1 MTEHPDSPPA
11 GTDERVL
18 MPRSSPRPALRRP
31 KPYLAPKGSRRYGS
45 NASEREYSALA
56 DQLDALEHDIDE
68 ARGASRRARRP
79 PELTSHAEPEAPAAS
94 LRGEPVTLADGAQIL
109 IRPIEPTDAQL
120 LNTNFEHL
128 GAVSRYRR
136 FLTPI
141 DHLSDHQLAYL
152 TQVDHIAHE
161 CLVAIDAATGEGL
174 AIARYVRDPGDRSE
188 AELAIVVA
196 DLWQRRG
203 VGTALVE
210 QLAARARIAGV
221 ECFTARM
228 LIGNHGGRRLLERV
242 ADETSE
248 DQGAG
253 TIEFTARL
261 RTSG

>member
-1 MTEHPDSPPA
+1 M
-11 GTDERVL
+11 
-18 MPRSSPRPALRRP
+18 RRP
-31 KPYLAPKGSRRYGS
+31 KPHLAPKGSRRYGS

-56 DQLDALEHDIDE
+56 EQMDALEHDIDE
-68 ARGASRRARRP
+68 ARGASRRARQL
-79 PELTSHAEPEAPAAS
+79 PELMSHAKPEAPAAS
-94 LRGEPVTLADGAQIL
+94 LRGEPVTLADGARIL

-120 LNTNFEHL
+120 LKTDFDHL

-141 DHLSDHQLAYL
+141 DHLSDRQLAYL

-161 CLVAIDAATGEGL
+161 ALVAFDAVTGEGL
-174 AIARYVRDPGDRSE
+174 AVARYVRDPEDPSE
-188 AELAIVVA
+188 AELAIAVA
-196 DLWQRRG
+196 DLWQGRG

-210 QLAARARIAGV
+210 QLSARARSAGV
-221 ECFTARM
+221 ECFRARM
-228 LIGNHGGRRLLERV
+228 LIGNRGGRRLLERV
-242 ADETSE
+242 ADEIGE

>member
-31 KPYLAPKGSRRYGS
+31 KPHLAPKRSTRYGS
-45 NASEREYSALA
+45 NASEREYSVLA
-56 DQLDALEHDIDE
+56 EQMDALEHEIDE

-94 LRGEPVTLADGAQIL
+94 LRGEPVTLADGARIL
-109 IRPIEPTDAQL
+109 IRAIEPTDAQL
-120 LNTNFEHL
+120 LKTNFEHL

-136 FLTPI
+136 FLTSI
-141 DHLSDHQLAYL
+141 DHLSDRQLAYL

-161 CLVAIDAATGEGL
+161 ALVAIDAATGEGL
-174 AIARYVRDPGDRSE
+174 AIARYVRDSEDRSK

-196 DLWQRRG
+196 DLWQGRG
-203 VGTALVE
+203 IGTALVE
-210 QLAARARIAGV
+210 RISARARSAGV

-228 LIGNHGGRRLLERV
+228 LIGNQTGRRLLERV
-242 ADETSE
+242 ADEIGE
-248 DQGAG
+248 DHGDG
-253 TIEFTARL
+253 TIEFSARL

>member
-31 KPYLAPKGSRRYGS
+31 KPHLAPKRSTRYGS
-45 NASEREYSALA
+45 NASEREYSVLA
-56 DQLDALEHDIDE
+56 EQMDALEHEIDE

-79 PELTSHAEPEAPAAS
+79 LELTSHAEPEAPAAS
-94 LRGEPVTLADGAQIL
+94 PRGEPVTLADGARIL
-109 IRPIEPTDAQL
+109 IRAIEPTDAQL
-120 LNTNFEHL
+120 LKTNFEHL

-141 DHLSDHQLAYL
+141 DHLSDRQLAYL
-152 TQVDHIAHE
+152 TQVDHNAHE
-161 CLVAIDAATGEGL
+161 ALVAIDAATGEGL
-174 AIARYVRDPGDRSE
+174 AIARYVRDPEDRSE

-196 DLWQRRG
+196 DLWQGRG

-210 QLAARARIAGV
+210 QISARARSAGV

-228 LIGNHGGRRLLERV
+228 LIGNQAGRRLLERV
-242 ADETSE
+242 ADEIGE
-248 DQGAG
+248 DHGAG
-253 TIEFTARL
+253 TIEFSARL